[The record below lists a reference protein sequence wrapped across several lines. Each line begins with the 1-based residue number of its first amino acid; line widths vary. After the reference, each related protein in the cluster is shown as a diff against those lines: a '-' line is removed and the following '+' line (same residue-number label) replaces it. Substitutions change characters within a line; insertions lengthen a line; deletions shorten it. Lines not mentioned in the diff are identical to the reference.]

1 MAPKRSINAD
11 NVAELRRL
19 LKDTDAQLA
28 TPDDDE
34 AYTKSIRRWSRAAE
48 KPAGA
53 CLIPKSAEAISITLK
68 YATEHGLEI
77 AVKGGGHS
85 TAGASSTDGGL
96 LIDLNTHMRTT
107 DVDVSNRTIKVGG
120 GAVWG
125 DVDAALAP
133 HGLAAV
139 GGTVSDTGVGGLTF
153 GGGFGWLTVKHGLVV
168 DNLISCTVV
177 LADGSVV
184 KASDTE
190 NQDLFWAL
198 RGAGQNFGVGIEFE
212 FRAHEQGDVWA
223 GFMMFPPTPD
233 IISKAVDILNII
245 FTPDEHGNTKAT
257 GKLAAALG
265 FVKPPPA
272 GGAVMFFVAAV
283 FQGPESD
290 GKELLKDILALN
302 PLMSSMAP
310 MPYAK
315 ANALL
320 DLPIGARVSI
330 KGAGFELPIRA
341 DFVLSVLDSYKEFTD
356 KTPDAA
362 ESQIMWELLDPTK
375 IVEKSNADMAF
386 ANRGRH
392 FNAAVAPLWR
402 EEGNDV
408 SCRQWSRDV
417 ALLFKAELQRG
428 GAETG
433 TSNDGWIGKRG
444 GHGATMVY
452 GNYDREYSSLL
463 HDKPCPIRSCQ
474 GQLGSR

>member
-107 DVDVSNRTIKVGG
+107 DVDVSNRTIKV
-120 GAVWG
+120 
-125 DVDAALAP
+125 
-133 HGLAAV
+133 
-139 GGTVSDTGVGGLTF
+139 